1 MQLESDFRTIEGTVF
16 FNPPQP
22 LQALSSSRP
31 APRTTSTSSRLSSA
45 WWTSSAKRCPRA
57 WTPEILLSQG
67 PSRGPSWRSSRPLL
81 TRTVHVKDDSSPKQ
95 YPSPLPLPFLTLL
108 KLEPSA
114 PGPTFIDLFSN
125 HVPSC
130 FGDLAAIAHWGEPEP
145 GWKGSEVF
153 FVLFCFVLFC
163 FLIAQVVFAC
173 GSTS

>member
-1 MQLESDFRTIEGTVF
+1 MQLERDFRTIEGTVF

-22 LQALSSSRP
+22 LQVLSSSRP

-95 YPSPLPLPFLTLL
+95 YPSSLPLPLPHPAQAGAQCPGSNLHWSVFQSRSFMFWWPCSDRSLRGTRTRL
-108 KLEPSA
+108 KRL
-114 PGPTFIDLFSN
+114 
-125 HVPSC
+125 
-130 FGDLAAIAHWGEPEP
+130 WG
-145 GWKGSEVF
+145 
-153 FVLFCFVLFC
+153 LFCFVLFC

-173 GSTS
+173 GSTA